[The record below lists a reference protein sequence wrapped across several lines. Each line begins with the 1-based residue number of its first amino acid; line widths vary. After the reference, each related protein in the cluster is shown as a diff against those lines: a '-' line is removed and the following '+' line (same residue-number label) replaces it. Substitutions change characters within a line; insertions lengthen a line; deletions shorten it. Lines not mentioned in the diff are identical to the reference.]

1 MLGSQHQGDQAD
13 EEGENEEEE
22 KLSSIYPL
30 SHEEREV
37 LGRFLRILEEN
48 RDEDPKLRQVER
60 ILTTNDTVAGGWLS
74 LGCIIFSQFYDSVL
88 WLGRQLSG
96 RMPDERI
103 AVYAG
108 AAKSG
113 IIEKDEFRRLNR
125 KHQLSKGCPIKRE
138 FLPA

>member
-1 MLGSQHQGDQAD
+1 
-13 EEGENEEEE
+13 
-22 KLSSIYPL
+22 
-30 SHEEREV
+30 
-37 LGRFLRILEEN
+37 
-48 RDEDPKLRQVER
+48 VER
-60 ILTTNDTVAGGWLS
+60 ILTTNDTIAGGRLS

-113 IIEKDEFRRLNR
+113 IIEKDESRRLNR
-125 KHQLSKGCPIKRE
+125 DEIKKRITTGGTHW
-138 FLPA
+138 